1 MEQHAREALDRA
13 LGWLC
18 YPFGLTLDS
27 GPANSGISVSPE
39 QERLSVPR
47 GRYTL
52 LDSTNTVRHV
62 QTQRTPAEAAVSSP
76 ESMDYEMHSAL
87 IESTTACKPDLS
99 EPKPR
104 CRDDKQAAEPKPNTG
119 LAQYTDG
126 PNRIVIINDG
136 VKDCTALMLTEE
148 TMMLL
153 SDVVRKRKG
162 VKSMMHSFQEASHT
176 ASVGQ
181 DFLDYAPAML
191 EDATSRE
198 EYDGLKDD
206 IEQRT
211 PEIVRDIDHKA
222 HLEEELHCKEQDL
235 SESRDQ
241 FEEVFERILVESQL
255 CLERCQE
262 TTTDGIETTL
272 SMGTSEYGGMPAQ
285 QSPIAEHE
293 PGEWDTMG
301 PIQLTQQRLFEAQLE
316 FDELRP
322 VQEQQKAQYRQLR
335 QEGLANFPESELD
348 QLHLQEGRR
357 ITRALIEAEEE
368 HDKACAEHGR
378 GILHDDVDSQ
388 ITMTDYTNGGS
399 SPCHDP
405 ALLNVS
411 FNPESVQ
418 AWAEMLSQGF
428 HQEENN
434 PELDEWE
441 SKTVTMSESISVVAE
456 GDERRLLD
464 QWRFVCDTVREGAYD
479 SDAGAMAQAIAYGE
493 LRLVRQ

>member
-1 MEQHAREALDRA
+1 MEQQAREALDRA

-18 YPFGLTLDS
+18 YPFGLTLNS
-27 GPANSGISVSPE
+27 GLPNSGISVSPE
-39 QERLSVPR
+39 QERLPVPR

-52 LDSTNTVRHV
+52 LDSTNTVRYV
-62 QTQRTPAEAAVSSP
+62 QTQTTTAEDAVSSP
-76 ESMDYEMHSAL
+76 ESMDYEMQSAL
-87 IESTTACKPDLS
+87 TGSTTSCKPDLS
-99 EPKPR
+99 GLEPR
-104 CRDDKQAAEPKPNTG
+104 CRDDEQAAEPKPNTG

-136 VKDCTALMLTEE
+136 IKDCTALMLTEE

-162 VKSMMHSFQEASHT
+162 VKSIMHSFQEASHT

-206 IEQRT
+206 IEHRT
-211 PEIVRDIDHKA
+211 SEITRDIDHKA
-222 HLEEELHCKEQDL
+222 HLEEKLYCKEQDL
-235 SESRDQ
+235 GVSRGQ
-241 FEEVFERILVESQL
+241 LEEVFERILVESQL
-255 CLERCQE
+255 CLDRCQE
-262 TTTDGIETTL
+262 RTTDGVETAS
-272 SMGTSEYGGMPAQ
+272 SMGTSEDGGMHAQ

-293 PGEWDTMG
+293 PEEWDAMG
-301 PIQLTQQRLFEAQLE
+301 PFQLAQQRLFEAQVE

-322 VQEQQKAQYRQLR
+322 VQEQQKIQYRQLR

-388 ITMTDYTNGGS
+388 VTMTDYTNGGS

-418 AWAEMLSQGF
+418 AWAEMVLQDF
-428 HQEENN
+428 DQEEDD

-441 SKTVTMSESISVVAE
+441 SKTVTMSDSISVVAE
-456 GDERRLLD
+456 GGERRLLD
-464 QWRFVCDTVREGAYD
+464 QWRFVCDSVRDGAYN
-479 SDAGAMAQAIAYGE
+479 SDTGAMAQAIACGE
-493 LRLVRQ
+493 LQLVRQ